1 MSAHGLLG
9 HGGSVPQFVIHH
21 RHEAAEC
28 GIVFASFRGV
38 ASPVR
43 HRPTIAS
50 CPCGGPAVSH
60 EIWWSVEADGERAA
74 LEQLPFYVA
83 ERATAVRVER
93 VEIP

>member
-1 MSAHGLLG
+1 MSARGARRDPRP
-9 HGGSVPQFVIHH
+9 VPEFVIHH
-21 RHEAAEC
+21 RHDAAEC

-43 HRPTIAS
+43 HRATLAS
-50 CPCGGPAVSH
+50 CPCGGPDVSH

-74 LEQLPFYVA
+74 LDLLPFYVA

>member
-1 MSAHGLLG
+1 MPEFL
-9 HGGSVPQFVIHH
+9 IHH
-21 RHEAAEC
+21 RHDPAEC

-38 ASPVR
+38 TSPVR
-43 HRPTIAS
+43 HRAALAS
-50 CPCGGPAVSH
+50 CPCGPGAH

-74 LEQLPFYVA
+74 LDLLPYFVA